1 MVDEEN
7 SVRYGLLVAADNT
20 INRWWDSKDEAKRF
34 MRTLSPTQYSLVSQ
48 TLGPFVPE
56 SILPDN
62 PGSVVNAKY
71 NGSDV
76 FAVLVEDASANY
88 WFISSGEDAGTEAKP
103 EELSEPQ
110 IKFDAPKLYNSSST
124 EGTSSLPTVIATLE
138 DMYLPWP
145 DGTEGR
151 DKDNDT
157 VYRKA
162 AAWHRDRP
170 YATGDDVVRNYM
182 PVRIVGF
189 NYEDPNESHPF

>member
-1 MVDEEN
+1 VVDEEN
-7 SVRYGLLVAADNT
+7 SVRYGLLVLSNNT
-20 INRWWDSKDEAKRF
+20 INRWWDTKDEAKRF
-34 MRTLSPTQYSLVSQ
+34 MRTVDPSMYSLISQ
-48 TLGPFVPE
+48 TLGPFVAE

-71 NGSDV
+71 NGTNV

-110 IKFDAPKLYNSSST
+110 IKFDAPKLQNSTST
-124 EGTSSLPTVIATLE
+124 STSSDLPAVIATLE

-157 VYRKA
+157 VYRKNGR
-162 AAWHRDRP
+162 WYRKSPGGSGDPVIRD
-170 YATGDDVVRNYM
+170 YM

-189 NYEDPNESHPF
+189 DYTDSDALPF